1 VYLSAPTTAT
11 LSDSGQFLVMDDGTT
26 SDYLRANLEIGASG
40 DAEVAGALIQDV
52 NTTTTNLGT
61 FTVDGTGSIRLTSGE
76 DVFTNDASVVNNGA
90 VTLTANASWTQNA
103 GAAVQSGNPVEIFN
117 SGLLDD
123 ETGGGSFY
131 LIDAAGLEGTIP
143 AGQTVTAEA
152 FPGHNANVSL
162 VGTTV
167 TNDGTLVLD
176 EPSTGQTSYL
186 SGPATLV
193 NNGQLTTQTEESP
206 ASTNYLRAN
215 LTNDAGATVT
225 VASGTL
231 LADSNTTTLNHGMIE
246 VAADAGFNFSV
257 GEDVLVNA
265 SDGTL
270 EPDLASASR
279 FGTFNFTGDATFT
292 AGGTMWPNLVGGYAP
307 PVGSVFNVMTGT
319 NGGTFTTVANGFI
332 GDYLQP
338 HIIAVQRDR
347 DSTATAL
354 GAVPSSSTFGQQV
367 TLTATITDGE
377 GPIGNPTGTVT
388 FYDDG
393 TEVGTAPVS
402 TSAGETS
409 ATFTTQL
416 SAPLPVGTDQL
427 TASYGG
433 DSNFK
438 GSTSSPATPEAVSEA
453 TPTVTL
459 QPASQTSTYNSSVTI
474 TATVAGP
481 AGVTPGPTGTV
492 TFTYGAIVLGSPTVT
507 TSGGVTS
514 ATLTTSAL
522 PGGSDQ
528 VTAEYNGDGNYDA
541 ALSAAPASITVAPLA
556 TTTALNASPNPV
568 ATGATET
575 LTATITPSVGAD
587 PTGTVRFTAAGG
599 ADVLGTAPVS
609 TAAGTTAAEL
619 ELALSAGTYQ
629 VVATYSGDGNFDGS
643 ASSPAVDLTVT
654 APTCSANPTV
664 RTNPASRSVTQPA
677 AASFTAAATDRA
689 GCHTLSVQWQVST
702 SGGAT
707 WSNDTTDAGSITN
720 TLTISPTSTSQSGN
734 EYRAVFS
741 DEHGSADSNPAA
753 LTVNPSSCPAI
764 PTITLNPAT
773 ATGVVAPGLAP
784 FSAAATNPAGCG
796 TMTIQWQESVRSFSG
811 TIGPFA
817 NIPGANSTT
826 YTVNP
831 TALIES
837 GDQFRALFTN
847 AAGTATSSA
856 GSLFVNAPPSVTS
869 VLPNHG
875 NAGAKLL
882 ITGTNFNPVSTTV
895 VLFGTVPA
903 ASFSVVS
910 PIEITAVAPNQASG
924 TTAVAV
930 TVHNG
935 PLVSSLVSG
944 DVFTY

>member
-1 VYLSAPTTAT
+1 
-11 LSDSGQFLVMDDGTT
+11 M
-26 SDYLRANLEIGASG
+26 
-40 DAEVAGALIQDV
+40 
-52 NTTTTNLGT
+52 
-61 FTVDGTGSIRLTSGE
+61 
-76 DVFTNDASVVNNGA
+76 
-90 VTLTANASWTQNA
+90 
-103 GAAVQSGNPVEIFN
+103 
-117 SGLLDD
+117 
-123 ETGGGSFY
+123 
-131 LIDAAGLEGTIP
+131 
-143 AGQTVTAEA
+143 
-152 FPGHNANVSL
+152 
-162 VGTTV
+162 
-167 TNDGTLVLD
+167 LD

-231 LADSNTTTLNHGMIE
+231 LADSNTTTLNHGVIE

-270 EPDLASASR
+270 EPDLASASS

-507 TSGGVTS
+507 TSGGVTT

-587 PTGTVRFTAAGG
+587 PTGTVRFTADSG
-599 ADVLGTAPVS
+599 ADLLGTAPVS